1 MLTELPDLDYVP
13 RSSPG
18 NRFGHKKRIKS
29 RAGHVEIMS
38 KSCRNHAYEGL
49 IHDFDHP
56 YSVQLGWDPKMF
68 SSTETWSTLGSG
80 KLMVFDGFS
89 GIGLIVDGC
98 C

>member
-1 MLTELPDLDYVP
+1 MFLGRHRGTDLDTEKKDQKP
-13 RSSPG
+13 RWSCR
-18 NRFGHKKRIKS
+18 N
-29 RAGHVEIMS
+29 HVEIMS